1 MRFQRLCAYKIVQG
15 YRGSADMQDIK
26 SFIPLPYDFELDTD
40 TIQQMDSEAMNQWYQ
55 NELARAQAHK
65 WN

>member
-1 MRFQRLCAYKIVQG
+1 LRFYRLCAYKIVQG
-15 YRGSADMQDIK
+15 YRGSADMEDIK
-26 SFIPLPYDFELDTD
+26 SFISLPYDFELDD
-40 TIQQMDSEAMNQWYQ
+40 AAIQQMDSDTMNQWYQ